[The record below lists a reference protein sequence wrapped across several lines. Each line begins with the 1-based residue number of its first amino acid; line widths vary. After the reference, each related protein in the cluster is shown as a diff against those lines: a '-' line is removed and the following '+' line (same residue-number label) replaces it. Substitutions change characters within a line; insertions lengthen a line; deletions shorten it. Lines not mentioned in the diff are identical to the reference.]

1 MYLKVNMILNSDG
14 IFQALPKIGTSNA
27 TNFLLTCLN
36 WKDDNT
42 ISLNYAISYID
53 ENSNGKD
60 I

>member
-1 MYLKVNMILNSDG
+1 MILNSDG